1 MAHARM
7 LRQAMWTLAVMLSL
21 TASAVVRAQPTPD
34 ASRDA
39 FQACDDRAF
48 LALTMARNYLM
59 TGRNKDMVLP
69 HLKGNPD
76 AEAMAEELFRRVE
89 ANEIR
94 HPGEF
99 AADVL
104 MQCASEQKL
113 KVGASRSLIATC
125 FVRTDVAFFMHGGR
139 ADNLTQVEAVR
150 RVSGRLKARD
160 LYPMWLIT
168 DISEAVYRPAQ
179 APELR
184 PLMGAVAWGCI
195 QRRGA
200 ASAAPPA
207 SAASR

>member
-1 MAHARM
+1 MAHARL
-7 LRQAMWTLAVMLSL
+7 LRRVMWTLALMLGL
-21 TASAVVRAQPTPD
+21 TAGAVVRAQPTSD
-34 ASRDA
+34 ASRNA
-39 FQACDDRAF
+39 FHTCDDRAF

-59 TGRNKDMVLP
+59 TGRNKDLVLP
-69 HLKGNPD
+69 HLNGNAD

-94 HPGEF
+94 HPGQF

-104 MQCASEQKL
+104 TQCASDEKL
-113 KVGASRSLIATC
+113 KVGASRSLVATC
-125 FVRTDVAFFMHGGR
+125 FVRTDVAFFMHGSR

-195 QRRGA
+195 HRRGA
-200 ASAAPPA
+200 ASAAQPA

>member
-1 MAHARM
+1 MAHART
-7 LRQAMWTLAVMLSL
+7 LPRVVWTLMLTIGL
-21 TASAVVRAQPTPD
+21 AASAAVSAQQAAND
-34 ASRDA
+34 SRTA
-39 FQACDDRAF
+39 FRTCDDRAF

-59 TGRNKDMVLP
+59 TGRNRDMVLP
-69 HLKGNPD
+69 HLNGNQD
-76 AEAMAEELFRRVE
+76 AEAMADELFRRVE

-94 HPGEF
+94 HPGQF

-104 MQCASEQKL
+104 IQCASDEKL
-113 KVGASRSLIATC
+113 TVGASRSLIATC
-125 FVRTDVAFFMHGGR
+125 FVRTDVAFFLHAAR

-160 LYPMWLIT
+160 LYPMSLIN
-168 DISEAVYRPAQ
+168 DVSEIVYRPAQ

-184 PLMGAVAWGCI
+184 PLMGAMAWGCI

-200 ASAAPPA
+200 TSATRPA

>member
-1 MAHARM
+1 MAHARTWWRM
-7 LRQAMWTLAVMLSL
+7 LIGLVGLAAI
-21 TASAVVRAQPTPD
+21 TPVRAQPE
-34 ASRDA
+34 RDEARQA
-39 FQACDDRAF
+39 FRVCDDRAY
-48 LALTMARNYLM
+48 LAVNMARNYLM

-69 HLKGNPD
+69 HLQGNRE

-94 HPGEF
+94 HPGQF

-104 MQCASEQKL
+104 MHCASERKL
-113 KVGASRSLIATC
+113 KVGASPALLATC
-125 FVRTDVAFFMHGGR
+125 FVRTDVAFFMHASR
-139 ADNLTQVEAVR
+139 ADKLTQVQAIS

-160 LYPMWLIT
+160 LYPMWLIR
-168 DISEAVYRPAQ
+168 DVSDAVYRPAE

-184 PLMGAVAWGCI
+184 QLMGGVAWGCI

-200 ASAAPPA
+200 APAAPTPA

>member
-1 MAHARM
+1 MAHARTLRRLVWVSM
-7 LRQAMWTLAVMLSL
+7 LMLGL
-21 TASAVVRAQPTPD
+21 TASMAVRAQQSLD
-34 ASRDA
+34 DSRTA
-39 FQACDDRAF
+39 FRTCDDRAF
-48 LALTMARNYLM
+48 LALSMARNYLM
-59 TGRNKDMVLP
+59 TGRTKDMVLP
-69 HLKGNPD
+69 HLNGNRD
-76 AEAMAEELFRRVE
+76 AEAMADDLFRRVE

-104 MQCASEQKL
+104 IQCAADEKL

-125 FVRTDVAFFMHGGR
+125 FVRTDVAFFLHASR
-139 ADNLTQVEAVR
+139 ADNVTQVEAVR

-160 LYPMWLIT
+160 LYPMALIN
-168 DISEAVYRPAQ
+168 DVSEAVYRPAQ

-195 QRRGA
+195 RRRGA
-200 ASAAPPA
+200 PSAAQPA

>member
-1 MAHARM
+1 MAHART
-7 LRQAMWTLAVMLSL
+7 LPRVVWTLMLAIGL
-21 TASAVVRAQPTPD
+21 VASAAVRAQQVAND
-34 ASRDA
+34 SRTA
-39 FQACDDRAF
+39 FRTCDDRAF

-59 TGRNKDMVLP
+59 TGRNRDMVLP
-69 HLKGNPD
+69 HLNGNQD
-76 AEAMAEELFRRVE
+76 AEAMADELFRRVE

-94 HPGEF
+94 HPGQF

-104 MQCASEQKL
+104 IQCASDEKL

-125 FVRTDVAFFMHGGR
+125 FVRTDVAFFLHAAR

-160 LYPMWLIT
+160 LYPMSLIN
-168 DISEAVYRPAQ
+168 DVSEIVYRPAQ

-184 PLMGAVAWGCI
+184 PLMGAMAWGCI
-195 QRRGA
+195 QHRGA
-200 ASAAPPA
+200 TSATRPA